1 MKIALILGTARQ
13 GRQSEKVALWTRRQA
28 EEFGFE
34 VDYIDVADH
43 LRRFTNEEI
52 PTQEELRGR
61 IIEAE
66 AFIVVS
72 PEYNAGYPGELKMFL
87 DAFYDEYVGKPV
99 AFVGVSDGPRGGAR
113 AVEKLRSSAL
123 AMQMT
128 PIRNV
133 LHFGNMPDP
142 FDENG
147 EVKDTAYQEKARGLF
162 EQLQA
167 FSQALSGLRK

>member
-1 MKIALILGTARQ
+1 MKVALILGTARQ
-13 GRQSEKVALWTRRQA
+13 GRQSEKVALWVRKQA
-28 EEFGFE
+28 EQFGFDI
-34 VDYIDVADH
+34 DYIDVADH

-52 PTQEELRGR
+52 PGQEGLQAR
-61 IIEAE
+61 IVSAE
-66 AFIVVS
+66 AFIIVS

-87 DAFYDEYVGKPV
+87 DAFYSEYFGKPV

-133 LHFGNMPDP
+133 LHFGNMPEP
-142 FDENG
+142 FDEGG
-147 EVKDTAYQEKARGLF
+147 EVKDVSQKEKARGLF

-167 FSQALSGLRK
+167 FSQALSGLRE

>member
-1 MKIALILGTARQ
+1 MKVALILGTARK
-13 GRQSEKVALWTRRQA
+13 GRQSETVARWVRTQA
-28 EEFGFE
+28 EGFGFD
-34 VDYIDVADH
+34 VDYIDVAEH
-43 LRRFTNEEI
+43 LRRYTNEEI
-52 PTQEELRGR
+52 PGQEELQKR
-61 IIEAE
+61 IIAAE

-113 AVEKLRSSAL
+113 AVEKLRSCAL
-123 AMQMT
+123 AMQLT

-133 LHFGNMPDP
+133 LHFGSMPEP
-142 FDENG
+142 FTENG
-147 EVKDTAYQEKARGLF
+147 EVKDESTIEKARGLF

-167 FSQALSGLRK
+167 FAEALAPLRK